1 MKTGAWFK
9 TCVECGCQRP
19 NHSGLCTECEAL
31 YRCNDCPACR
41 SKTAVNYPCKK
52 EAGDVLAQMD

>member
-1 MKTGAWFK
+1 MSKQRNQ
-9 TCVECGCQRP
+9 CVECGNRHDNYSMICDACAPAYQ
-19 NHSGLCTECEAL
+19 
-31 YRCNDCPACR
+31 CNDCPACR